1 MKIAIYARYSS
12 DNQRDAS
19 IADQLRICREFA
31 VRQGWTISQEFT
43 DHAISGATLLRSGFQ
58 ALMRDALN
66 RRFDVV
72 LAESL
77 DRFSRDQEDTA
88 GLFKRLTFAGVNIVT
103 FAEGDIMHL
112 HIGFKGTMN
121 ALFLKDL
128 AEKTHRGLR
137 GRVESGKAGGGL
149 CYGYRV
155 VRMMAGTTVTT
166 GEREIGP
173 TEAAIVQRIFREF
186 IAGHSPKQIAKMLNG
201 EGILGSL
208 RWEVEPEYDSR
219 QPEAGHWHSEQRALH
234 RPHGLESTA
243 LREESGHRQAR
254 VEAEPFLGV
263 DHDGRSALAD
273 RSGRTMVGGEG
284 APEAHSTR
292 DRGDWQA
299 GNGEPSALPVLGT
312 DEMRCVWRGVHHRL
326 RESAHVL
333 RRERPG
339 HLLESA
345 DHST

>member
-1 MKIAIYARYSS
+1 MKVAIYARYSS

-31 VRQGWTISQEFT
+31 ARQGWTVVQEFT

-103 FAEGDIMHL
+103 LAEGDITHL

-137 GRVESGKAGGGL
+137 GRVADAPVPL
-149 CYGYRV
+149 LHPNLAALYREKV
-155 VRMMAGTTVTT
+155 ATLASARQNADS
-166 GEREIGP
+166 RS
-173 TEAAIVQRIFREF
+173 EAAEALRGLLDAIVLVPTGNQLRIELKGNLAAMLSAAQNAKR
-186 IAGHSPKQIAKMLNG
+186 SPEGDLSLQIALVAGARNSLKLEFSWSGGVASSANRRAYQPT
-201 EGILGSL
+201 GS
-208 RWEVEPEYDSR
+208 
-219 QPEAGHWHSEQRALH
+219 
-234 RPHGLESTA
+234 
-243 LREESGHRQAR
+243 
-254 VEAEPFLGV
+254 
-263 DHDGRSALAD
+263 GRSGPSSASQAIVRVRLARKMTYCEPD
-273 RSGRTMVGGEG
+273 VLVIVSGGYFI
-284 APEAHSTR
+284 
-292 DRGDWQA
+292 
-299 GNGEPSALPVLGT
+299 
-312 DEMRCVWRGVHHRL
+312 
-326 RESAHVL
+326 L
-333 RRERPG
+333 RRTSCQRGSEWRRSNAG
-339 HLLESA
+339 SVF
-345 DHST
+345 T

>member
-1 MKIAIYARYSS
+1 MKVAIYARYSS

-31 VRQGWTISQEFT
+31 ARQGWTVVQEFT

-103 FAEGDIMHL
+103 LAEGDITHL

-155 VRMMAGTTVTT
+155 VKSLNGGTVTT
-166 GEREIGP
+166 GEREIEP
-173 TEAAIVQRIFREF
+173 AEAAIVERIFRE
-186 IAGHSPKQIAKMLNG
+186 
-201 EGILGSL
+201 L
-208 RWEVEPEYDSR
+208 RRRTS
-219 QPEAGHWHSEQRALH
+219 H
-234 RPHGLESTA
+234 RKRL
-243 LREESGHRQAR
+243 
-254 VEAEPFLGV
+254 
-263 DHDGRSALAD
+263 
-273 RSGRTMVGGEG
+273 RSG
-284 APEAHSTR
+284 
-292 DRGDWQA
+292 
-299 GNGEPSALPVLGT
+299 
-312 DEMRCVWRGVHHRL
+312 
-326 RESAHVL
+326 
-333 RRERPG
+333 
-339 HLLESA
+339 
-345 DHST
+345 

>member
-1 MKIAIYARYSS
+1 MKAAIYARYSS

-31 VRQGWTISQEFT
+31 ARQGWTVVQEFT

-103 FAEGDIMHL
+103 LAEGDITHL

-149 CYGYRV
+149 CYGHRV
-155 VRMMAGTTVTT
+155 VKSLAGGTLTT
-166 GEREIGP
+166 GERAIEPG
-173 TEAAIVQRIFREF
+173 EAAIVERIFREYVAGIAPKAIAKRLNHDG
-186 IAGHSPKQIAKMLNG
+186 IAGPFGGTWSPSTIHGNPKRGTGVLNN
-201 EGILGSL
+201 ELYI
-208 RWEVEPEYDSR
+208 
-219 QPEAGHWHSEQRALH
+219 
-234 RPHGLESTA
+234 
-243 LREESGHRQAR
+243 
-254 VEAEPFLGV
+254 
-263 DHDGRSALAD
+263 GRLI
-273 RSGRTMVGGEG
+273 
-284 APEAHSTR
+284 
-292 DRGDWQA
+292 W
-299 GNGEPSALPVLGT
+299 N
-312 DEMRCVWRGVHHRL
+312 RL
-326 RESAHVL
+326 RYVKNPDTGL
-333 RRERPG
+333 GG
-339 HLLESA
+339 HPNPTINR
-345 DHST
+345 HRKTRH

>member
-1 MKIAIYARYSS
+1 MKVALYARYSS

-19 IADQLRICREFA
+19 IADQLRLCREFA
-31 VRQGWTISQEFT
+31 ARQGWTVVEEFT

-103 FAEGDIMHL
+103 LAEGDITHL

-137 GRVESGKAGGGL
+137 GRVEAGKAGGGL

-155 VRMMAGTTVTT
+155 VRTMTGTTVST
-166 GEREIGP
+166 GEREIEP
-173 TEAAIVQRIFREF
+173 AEAAVVDRIFREF
-186 IAGHSPKQIAKMLNG
+186 VGGRSPKQIAKTLNQHG
-201 EGILGSL
+201 
-208 RWEVEPEYDSR
+208 V
-219 QPEAGHWHSEQRALH
+219 AG
-234 RPHGLESTA
+234 
-243 LREESGHRQAR
+243 
-254 VEAEPFLGV
+254 PF
-263 DHDGRSALAD
+263 
-273 RSGRTMVGGEG
+273 GGKW
-284 APEAHSTR
+284 S
-292 DRGDWQA
+292 
-299 GNGEPSALPVLGT
+299 PSALHGHAKRGT
-312 DEMRCVWRGVHHRL
+312 GILNNELYVGRMVWNRL
-326 RESAHVL
+326 R
-333 RRERPG
+333 
-339 HLLESA
+339 
-345 DHST
+345 